1 MTPEDAK
8 KLHPGDRLEN
18 RIGYL
23 PVRGVVVRLTPT
35 GFIAKWESRDA
46 ESGVIEKSH
55 GFESAALARWTARAS
70 ALRFLR
76 QHAEQSSKSSLE
88 KEEMIT
94 VPHLFREILRE
105 FFRFWLMES
114 PGAPINAAS

>member
-35 GFIAKWESRDA
+35 GFIAKWESRDE
-46 ESGVIEKSH
+46 ESGVLILWMI
-55 GFESAALARWTARAS
+55 GTNVVVGGAIVSAMLYLNNQLINQFT
-70 ALRFLR
+70 LLL
-76 QHAEQSSKSSLE
+76 QHWK
-88 KEEMIT
+88 
-94 VPHLFREILRE
+94 P
-105 FFRFWLMES
+105 
-114 PGAPINAAS
+114 